1 MVFVICFDILQLW
14 LFVENIKH
22 WSRKILYVTPT
33 WIWNKSYT
41 KILCSVT
48 LSIAIPLKYR
58 GGEISIIKLKPLV
71 EKVMFLVFS
80 WIQVYLHLFAKCD
93 ILSKTFFTISAV
105 SAEVL
110 PAASVICKEKDFAFN
125 FPILKST
132 KQDLICFPAK
142 GGWRFFRAVY
152 CSAVIA
158 LLWQYVHSRTDTN
171 MYKPILVFTK
181 TAK

>member
-1 MVFVICFDILQLW
+1 M
-14 LFVENIKH
+14 
-22 WSRKILYVTPT
+22 
-33 WIWNKSYT
+33 
-41 KILCSVT
+41 LCSVT

-105 SAEVL
+105 SAGVL

-152 CSAVIA
+152 CSSCDSFTLTVCTFKNRYR
-158 LLWQYVHSRTDTN
+158 YVQTYSCIYQDSKIT
-171 MYKPILVFTK
+171 
-181 TAK
+181 